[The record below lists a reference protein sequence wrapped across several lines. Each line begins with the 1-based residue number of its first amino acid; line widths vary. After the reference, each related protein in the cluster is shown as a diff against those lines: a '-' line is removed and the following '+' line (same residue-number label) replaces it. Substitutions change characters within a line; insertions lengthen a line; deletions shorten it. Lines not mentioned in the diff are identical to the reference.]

1 MTCRTLRP
9 QGGTRHVKA
18 VLEMSR
24 CDITSRLDRS
34 DLAQIYRSPAD
45 FQYRLP
51 RMCKRQA
58 DGKFAFSYDSY
69 VHLAYLT
76 VEYYSIVR
84 TVDYHDYC
92 GGEVCWWLKD
102 KI

>member
-1 MTCRTLRP
+1 MTCHTPRP
-9 QGGTRHVKA
+9 QGGTQAALTVT
-18 VLEMSR
+18 
-24 CDITSRLDRS
+24 DTSLHDYDRS
-34 DLAQIYRSPAD
+34 NLTQIYRSLAD
-45 FQYRLP
+45 FQSRFP

-58 DGKFAFSYDSY
+58 DGKFAFSDDSY